1 MTTDKQQKEFDF
13 GDDVIQVNVD
23 SIYNNHNGYNYT
35 FDTTL
40 SPSIDIGYNNTSP
53 AGLDLSMTGSGIE
66 DYDWKL
72 EPTDLDHVKERLK
85 TIEDRLAILVPD
97 PEKLEKWEALKEAY
111 DHYKSLEGLIG
122 NPKEEDEDDS

>member
-1 MTTDKQQKEFDF
+1 MTDTNKEQKEFDF
-13 GDDVIQVNVD
+13 GET
-23 SIYNNHNGYNYT
+23 YTATNNENFTYT
-35 FDTTL
+35 FDNGLSSTL
-40 SPSIDIGYNNTSP
+40 DIGYNNTSS
-53 AGLDLSMTGSGIE
+53 AGLDLSMTGSNIE

-72 EPTDLDHVKERLK
+72 EPSDLDVVKERLK

-122 NPKEEDEDDS
+122 NPKEEDEDDG

>member
-1 MTTDKQQKEFDF
+1 MTDTNKEQKEFDF
-13 GDDVIQVNVD
+13 GEVHTAT
-23 SIYNNHNGYNYT
+23 NNEDFTYT
-35 FDTTL
+35 FDTGIT
-40 SPSIDIGYNNTSP
+40 STVDIGYNS
-53 AGLDLSMTGSGIE
+53 AGLDLTMTGSNIE

-72 EPTDLDHVKERLK
+72 EPTDLDVVKERLK

-122 NPKEEDEDDS
+122 NPKEEDEDDC

>member
-1 MTTDKQQKEFDF
+1 MVKKDSKQKEFDF
-13 GDDVIQVNVD
+13 SENYTVT
-23 SIYNNHNGYNYT
+23 NGEGFTYT
-35 FDTTL
+35 FDTDL
-40 SPSIDIGYNNTSP
+40 SPTLDIGYNNTSS
-53 AGLDLSMTGSGIE
+53 AGLDLTMTGSNIE

-72 EPTDLDHVKERLK
+72 EPTDLDVVKERLK

>member
-1 MTTDKQQKEFDF
+1 MVKKDSKQKEFDF
-13 GDDVIQVNVD
+13 GENYTVTGNE
-23 SIYNNHNGYNYT
+23 GFTYT
-35 FDTTL
+35 FDNDL
-40 SPSIDIGYNNTSP
+40 SPTLDIGYNNTSS
-53 AGLDLSMTGSGIE
+53 AGLDLSMTGSNIE

-72 EPTDLDHVKERLK
+72 EPTDLDVVKERLK

-111 DHYKSLEGLIG
+111 NHYKSLEGLIG

>member
-1 MTTDKQQKEFDF
+1 MVKKDSKQKEFDF
-13 GDDVIQVNVD
+13 SENYTVT
-23 SIYNNHNGYNYT
+23 NGEGFTYT
-35 FDTTL
+35 FDADL
-40 SPSIDIGYNNTSP
+40 SPTLDIGYNNTSS
-53 AGLDLSMTGSGIE
+53 AGLDLTMTGSNIE

-72 EPTDLDHVKERLK
+72 EPTDLDVVKERLK

>member
-1 MTTDKQQKEFDF
+1 MVKKDSKQKEFDF
-13 GDDVIQVNVD
+13 GENYTVIND
-23 SIYNNHNGYNYT
+23 EGFTYT
-35 FDTTL
+35 FDTDL
-40 SPSIDIGYNNTSP
+40 SPTLDIGYNNTSS
-53 AGLDLSMTGSGIE
+53 AGLDLTMTGSNIE

-72 EPTDLDHVKERLK
+72 EPTDLDVVKERLK

>member
-1 MTTDKQQKEFDF
+1 MTDTNKEQKEFDF
-13 GDDVIQVNVD
+13 GET
-23 SIYNNHNGYNYT
+23 YPTTNNENFTYT
-35 FDTTL
+35 FSDSLDST
-40 SPSIDIGYNNTSP
+40 IDIGYNTSP
-53 AGLDLSMTGSGIE
+53 AGLDLSMTGSNIG

-72 EPTDLDHVKERLK
+72 EPTDLDVVKERLK

-122 NPKEEDEDDS
+122 NPKEEDEDD

>member
-1 MTTDKQQKEFDF
+1 MVEKDNKQKEFDF
-13 GDDVIQVNVD
+13 GETYTVT
-23 SIYNNHNGYNYT
+23 NNEGFTYT
-35 FDTTL
+35 FDTDL
-40 SPSIDIGYNNTSP
+40 SPTLDIGYNNTSS
-53 AGLDLSMTGSGIE
+53 AGLDLSMTGSDIE

-72 EPTDLDHVKERLK
+72 EPTDLDVVKERLK